1 MPSMF
6 DSATRAEYQR
16 RIASLTPSM
25 ARKWGRISAQQ
36 MVCHLSDQ
44 VRMALGEIPTTPI
57 PGPMRYWPIKHLVI
71 GPLPW
76 PHGAKSPP
84 ESWTSRPGEFEGDK
98 TTLRELLERFGSRA
112 PQSEWPDHPLF
123 GNMTRE
129 LWGQLTC
136 KHFNHHL
143 TQFGA

>member
-6 DSATRAEYQR
+6 DSATRAQFQR
-16 RIASLTPSM
+16 RIASLTPSS
-25 ARKWGRISAQQ
+25 ARRWGRMSPQQ

-44 VRMALGEIPTTPI
+44 VRVALGDIPTTPMR
-57 PGPMRYWPIKHLVI
+57 GPMRYWPLKQIVI

-84 ESWTSRPGEFEGDK
+84 ETWTTKPGEFERDK
-98 TTLRELLERFGSRA
+98 ATLRELLDRLGSRST
-112 PQSEWPDHPLF
+112 QTEWPDHPLF
-123 GNMTRE
+123 GKMTRQ
-129 LWGQLTC
+129 LWGELTC
-136 KHFNHHL
+136 KHVNHHL

>member
-6 DSATRAEYQR
+6 DSATRAQFQR
-16 RIASLTPSM
+16 RIASVTPSS
-25 ARKWGRISAQQ
+25 ARRWGRLSPQQ

-44 VRMALGEIPTTPI
+44 VRVALGDIPTTPMR
-57 PGPMRYWPIKHLVI
+57 GPMRYWPLKQIVI

-84 ESWTSRPGEFEGDK
+84 ETWTTKPGEFERDK
-98 TTLRELLERFGSRA
+98 ATLRDLLDRLGSRST
-112 PQSEWPDHPLF
+112 QTEWPDHPLF
-123 GNMTRE
+123 GKMTRQ

-143 TQFGA
+143 TQFSA